1 MKKLFMVLP
10 LALILCLVVGC
21 QDKEAMAELE
31 EFKAQAAV
39 EEQNK
44 VLIRNLYEQWH
55 SRNIDAL
62 TEMHAPNAKYHHPSA
77 GATPIPIEKAL
88 EAMQM
93 YWQAFPDLTLTVEDI
108 IAEGDKVV
116 VRFIGRGTHQGD
128 LGGIPAKGLKTEASG
143 MEIYHFKDGKI
154 VEVWE
159 ISDALGL
166 MQQLGMELK
175 PKEGG
180 EID

>member
-1 MKKLFMVLP
+1 MKKLSMILP
-10 LALILCLVVGC
+10 LALILCFMVGC

-31 EFKAQAAV
+31 AMKAQVKV

-44 VLIRNLYEQWH
+44 ALVHNLYEHWH

-62 TEMHAPNAKYHHPSA
+62 TEMHAPNAKYNHPSA
-77 GATPIPIEKAL
+77 GATSIPFEKAL

-93 YWQAFPDLTLTVEDI
+93 YWQAFPDLTLTFEDI

-128 LGGIPAKGLKTEASG
+128 LGDIPATGVKTEAG
-143 MEIYHFKDGKI
+143 GIEIYHLKDGKI

-166 MQQLGMELK
+166 MQQLGMELQ
-175 PKEGG
+175 PIEGG
-180 EID
+180 K